1 MTPAEAAGL
10 VAGVDG
16 PAIIIP
22 MDLVRKLGGDLA
34 AAAFLSKAAFLSSVT
49 FKDGD
54 GGWFFLHQIG
64 EPYEPKDPEKKIFAE
79 MGSWENALGISP
91 DAQRAIRRRLRE
103 MKLLTE
109 KEEGLPSRLHYCVNL
124 VNYIEFRA
132 SNPTNTPVAEKSHN
146 RMPKKSTTGSGKK
159 LQPVVEKSH
168 NQLPG
173 NPTTNK
179 GKKEGK
185 KKSLSACSAPSAQPA
200 AGGGDA
206 MHAEKTGEGESSG
219 PNPKPKPKPKPANR
233 GARSAPP
240 PAGDNGK
247 FGRPHPV
254 AGVSCWDPL
263 EVTAVSR
270 LIASHGEGAVMA
282 AAKKIAEGGRKPLL
296 SYVSN
301 VLKGKT
307 NEHCKSNSNAH
318 VVGQQQ
324 PDPDPFA
331 AAAERSRQRRAAAA
345 Y

>member
-64 EPYEPKDPEKKIFAE
+64 EPYEPKDPKKKIFAE

-103 MKLLTE
+103 MALLTE
-109 KEEGLPSRLHYCVNL
+109 KEMGLPSRLHYCVNL
-124 VNYIEFRA
+124 VKYIQFRA
-132 SNPTNTPVAEKSHN
+132 SNPMNTPVVEKSHN
-146 RMPKKSTTGSGKK
+146 WMPKKSTTGSGKK

-168 NQLPG
+168 NQLLG

-206 MHAEKTGEGESSG
+206 MHAEKEKTGEGESSEPN
-219 PNPKPKPKPKPANR
+219 PNPKPASR
-233 GARSAPP
+233 GARGAPP
-240 PAGDNGK
+240 PVGDNGK

-263 EVTAVSR
+263 EVTAVSK
-270 LIASHGEGAVMA
+270 LIASHGEGAVMV

-296 SYVSN
+296 SYISN
-301 VLKGKT
+301 ILKEQK
-307 NEHCKSNSNAH
+307 NENCNANFKRSG
-318 VVGQQQ
+318 VGQQSE
-324 PDPDPFA
+324 PGDPLT
-331 AAAERSRQRRAAAA
+331 AAAERSRLRRAAAA
-345 Y
+345 GV